1 MTDLAAR
8 AWLIDMRRF
17 APSALRILACGGDD
31 EIAADEILFLAL
43 CRAGKIVGGA
53 ANHVPREVQSGLP
66 QIDWRGLIGMR
77 HRLIHGYS
85 SLAGATAVRLA
96 GKTFRN

>member
-1 MTDLAAR
+1 MTDLAVR

-17 APSALRILACGGDD
+17 AQSALRILARGGDE

-43 CRAGKIVGGA
+43 CRAVEIVGEA
-53 ANHVPREVQSGLP
+53 ANHVPREKQADLP

-85 SLAGATAVRLA
+85 SLAGATVVR
-96 GKTFRN
+96 